1 MHGVEGNSS
10 DATRLT
16 IGSAVPV
23 DVSLASV
30 DFVLIP
36 EEPPPPS
43 SSVMPVS
50 GLASAWKMLSAPRA
64 AVTMSLSTTSSAS
77 STVSTSSS
85 TMPQISSSVSS
96 DSLVGRDKQRVRLAC
111 LGAPS
116 RSSCQ
121 DDARAGA
128 GRLVWD
134 GVSRETRGPG
144 PFFLAAGTVVVAVA
158 STFVSIVTQAA
169 TAGSSELEET
179 SMLAVRLVTV
189 AGLATAAGFV
199 VTAVEVVTI
208 VLLAVPKSQ
217 SFLLISSSVVR
228 ELNQLLDEDV
238 WAVSGPVSV
247 LVITAHGLTKF
258 GRAFFVM
265 VTQSEDFVELF
276 AAVPACSSARPLSNR
291 TPVRFFKALDTV
303 ASDALGALV
312 NTFPLDSFSVSFCL
326 STGGLELIS
335 DFSARRSVDDDG
347 MLIVSEADAQPFS
360 ETASLKPD
368 SCVVVSWAKAVLLNA
383 SATLGS
389 ICTVSSGSVLT

>member
-16 IGSAVPV
+16 VGSAVSV
-23 DVSLASV
+23 DVSSASV

-36 EEPPPPS
+36 EEPPPLL

-64 AVTMSLSTTSSAS
+64 AVMMSLSTTSSAS

-96 DSLVGRDKQRVRLAC
+96 DSLVGRDKKRVRFAC

-134 GVSRETRGPG
+134 ASKETRGPG

-158 STFVSIVTQAA
+158 STLVSIVTQAA

-189 AGLATAAGFV
+189 AGLDAAAGFV

-228 ELNQLLDEDV
+228 ELNQLLDEGV
-238 WAVSGPVSV
+238 WAVSGPVSL

-258 GRAFFVM
+258 GRGFFVM
-265 VTQSEDFVELF
+265 VTQSEDF
-276 AAVPACSSARPLSNR
+276 A
-291 TPVRFFKALDTV
+291 
-303 ASDALGALV
+303 
-312 NTFPLDSFSVSFCL
+312 
-326 STGGLELIS
+326 
-335 DFSARRSVDDDG
+335 
-347 MLIVSEADAQPFS
+347 
-360 ETASLKPD
+360 
-368 SCVVVSWAKAVLLNA
+368 
-383 SATLGS
+383 
-389 ICTVSSGSVLT
+389 